1 MASIIENLITQ
12 LNDEYTLYEQ
22 LLQVSMEKTS
32 AIVSNDLNRLSETT
46 QKEQVL
52 ADALASVEH
61 KRRETMGNVANILGR
76 RPDDVTVMDVV
87 TFLEGQPEFHDPLLA
102 INEKLAKLAKK
113 VREVNGHN
121 KVLIE
126 EALEMIEYNINLMQ
140 NLNRAPE
147 TAEYSREMFK
157 GNGAYAGTPDQPG
170 RFDVQN

>member
-1 MASIIENLITQ
+1 MP
-12 LNDEYTLYEQ
+12 
-22 LLQVSMEKTS
+22 VK
-32 AIVSNDLNRLSETT
+32 
-46 QKEQVL
+46 
-52 ADALASVEH
+52 H
-61 KRRETMGNVANILGR
+61 
-76 RPDDVTVMDVV
+76 
-87 TFLEGQPEFHDPLLA
+87 FLEGQPEFHDPLLA

-140 NLNRAPE
+140 NLNRAPK

-157 GNGAYAGTPDQPG
+157 GNGAYAGAPDQPG

>member
-1 MASIIENLITQ
+1 M
-12 LNDEYTLYEQ
+12 
-22 LLQVSMEKTS
+22 
-32 AIVSNDLNRLSETT
+32 SNDLDRLGETT

-61 KRRETMGNVANILGR
+61 RRRETMGNVANILGR

-157 GNGAYAGTPDQPG
+157 GNGAYAGAPDQPG

>member
-157 GNGAYAGTPDQPG
+157 GNGAYAGNPDQPG
-170 RFDVQN
+170 RFDVHN